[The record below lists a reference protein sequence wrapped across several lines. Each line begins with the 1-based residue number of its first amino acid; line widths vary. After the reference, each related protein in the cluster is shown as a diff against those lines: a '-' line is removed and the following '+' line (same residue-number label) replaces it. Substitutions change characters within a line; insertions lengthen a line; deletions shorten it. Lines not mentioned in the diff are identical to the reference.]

1 VELSPRTLDDPDAV
15 DALDDGGA
23 GADAERARP
32 RRRTARRAR
41 RRWLPLALFAVALLG
56 IGALAYKGLSDAS
69 LYFRNADEAVAQ
81 RDSLGTTRFRL
92 QGTVAGEPVESGDTL
107 RFAVVFNDVSV
118 DVEHQGSPPD
128 LFRPGIPVV
137 IEGHWQEGSDVF
149 AGDRILVKHDE
160 SYESKDDYETRTSQ
174 AEQGGR

>member
-1 VELSPRTLDDPDAV
+1 VELTPRHLDDPDAV
-15 DALDDGGA
+15 DAGDDGGVVA
-23 GADAERARP
+23 SAVRP
-32 RRRTARRAR
+32 RRRRTR
-41 RRWLPLALFAVALLG
+41 RRWLPLAVFAVVVVG

-81 RDSLGTTRFRL
+81 RDSLGTKRFRL
-92 QGTVAGEPVESGDTL
+92 QGTVTGEPVETGGTL
-107 RFAVVFNDVSV
+107 RFTVVFNDVPA
-118 DVEHQGSPPD
+118 DVEHEGSPPD

-137 IEGHWQEGSDVF
+137 IEGHWREGSDVF

-174 AEQGGR
+174 AEQGGG